1 MRISDWSSDV
11 CSSDLTF
18 FRPELGDEVIVGFLH
33 DDPDHPVILGML
45 HSSAL
50 PAPLEATNSNPE
62 KGYVSRA
69 GTRMI
74 FNDEDKSVV
83 VKTPSGKSIT
93 LDENADTVSAADE
106 HGNTIKMEASGIT
119 IESAASLKLKAA
131 TDIKLEAVNKLLS
144 PSSQFGV
151 TEGAS
156 EIRSE
161 EHTYEIQ

>member
-106 HGNTIKMEASGIT
+106 HGNTITM
-119 IESAASLKLKAA
+119 
-131 TDIKLEAVNKLLS
+131 
-144 PSSQFGV
+144 
-151 TEGAS
+151 
-156 EIRSE
+156 RSE
-161 EHTYEIQ
+161 EHTSELQPLMRISYAGFCLKK